1 MKKEEILEYIKSS
14 YTQDEIE
21 QLICELPRAEEITI
35 KEKWIVTTCE
45 NTYLTDI
52 HTKEYPLERFRDILE
67 NCWNIPIKLKQL
79 KIVRDNY
86 GMVGYNNWDYP
97 KVEDVTEL
105 WCKRFEQ
112 ALKKN
117 PEIRVCNVIEEMTN
131 GSLVMCTYEGSV
143 QDWTGDQH
151 VYMHNRV

>member
-1 MKKEEILEYIKSS
+1 MK
-14 YTQDEIE
+14 T
-21 QLICELPRAEEITI
+21 
-35 KEKWIVTTCE
+35 EKWIVSTCE
-45 NTYLTDI
+45 DTYLTDI
-52 HTKEYPLERFRDILE
+52 HTKEYPLERFRDILD
-67 NCWNIPIKLKQL
+67 NCDHIPIKFKQL
-79 KIVRDNY
+79 KIVSGHFRF
-86 GMVGYNNWDYP
+86 NNWDYP
-97 KVEDVTEL
+97 KVESTIEL

-143 QDWTGDQH
+143 QDWTGSQH